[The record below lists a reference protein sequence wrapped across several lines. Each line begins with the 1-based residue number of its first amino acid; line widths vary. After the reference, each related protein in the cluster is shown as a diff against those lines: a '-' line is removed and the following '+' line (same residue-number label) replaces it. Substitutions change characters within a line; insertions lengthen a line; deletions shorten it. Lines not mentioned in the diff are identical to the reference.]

1 MSHMSTPYCTL
12 CAKNGIRKDL
22 APDEG
27 RRSKHWRYCLPC
39 YVRRFPKAAKKQGL
53 IKEAPP
59 KAKKVN
65 KVIKP
70 VKPVQMALFEVVTP
84 ATIGCGCQG
93 NLPSASDFNHNK
105 KGNK

>member
-39 YVRRFPKAAKKQGL
+39 YVRRFPAAAFEQGL
-53 IKEAPP
+53 VKEAPP
-59 KAKKVN
+59 KKAKKAK

-70 VKPVQMALFEVVTP
+70 VKPVQMALFQVVTP

-93 NLPSASDFNHNK
+93 NLPSASDVNH
-105 KGNK
+105 KGRK